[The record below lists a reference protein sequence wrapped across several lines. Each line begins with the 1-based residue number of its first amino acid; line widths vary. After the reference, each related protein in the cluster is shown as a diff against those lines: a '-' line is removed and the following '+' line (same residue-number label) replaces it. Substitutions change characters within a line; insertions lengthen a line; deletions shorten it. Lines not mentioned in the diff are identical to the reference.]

1 MSFSESMASLRQVNL
16 NELDLNNVGSWP
28 APVRVIACILV
39 VVLVLVGGYY
49 FHLSDLQDNYERVVA
64 EETSLKNDFA
74 AKADKAANLEAYKEQ
89 MERLRVKFG
98 ALLQQ
103 LPSDTEVP
111 GLLEDITRTGLASG
125 LEFDEIK
132 LMPEVTQQFY
142 IELPIQITVAG
153 TYHDFATFVSSVASQ
168 DRIVTMHDFE
178 IRPPKSEELKSP
190 IYSAGKLK
198 MSIQAKTYR
207 YNDQGVPK

>member
-1 MSFSESMASLRQVNL
+1 MSLSDDLRGINDLDFNNL
-16 NELDLNNVGSWP
+16 GSWP
-28 APVRVIACILV
+28 AAVRAIACGFV
-39 VVLVLVGGYY
+39 VVAVLVAGY
-49 FHLSDLQDNYERVVA
+49 FLHLQELQERLERVVA
-64 EETSLKNDFA
+64 EEEQLKTDFA
-74 AKADKAANLEAYKEQ
+74 SKAEKAANLEAYKEQ
-89 MERLRVKFG
+89 MERLNIKFG

-132 LMPEVTQQFY
+132 LMPEVAQQFY

-178 IRPPKSEELKSP
+178 IRHPDETELKSP
-190 IYSAGKLK
+190 IYSAGKMK
-198 MSIQAKTYR
+198 MSILAKTYR
-207 YNDQGVPK
+207 YNDQGVQK

>member
-1 MSFSESMASLRQVNL
+1 MSISDDLRSIND
-16 NELDLNNVGSWP
+16 LDLNNIGSWP
-28 APVRVIACILV
+28 PVVRGIACAIAIA
-39 VVLVLVGGYY
+39 LVLVVGYF
-49 FHLSDLQDNYERVVA
+49 FHLKELQERLEQVSA
-64 EETSLKNDFA
+64 EEVRLKADFA
-74 AKADKAANLEAYKEQ
+74 TKAEKAANLEAYKEQ
-89 MERLRVKFG
+89 MERLNVKFG

-178 IRPPKSEELKSP
+178 VRYPDAAELKSP
-190 IYSAGKLK
+190 IYATGKMK
-198 MSIQAKTYR
+198 MSILAKTYR
-207 YNDQGVPK
+207 YNDQGMPK

>member
-1 MSFSESMASLRQVNL
+1 MSLSDDLRGINDLDFNNL
-16 NELDLNNVGSWP
+16 GSWP
-28 APVRVIACILV
+28 AAVRAIACGF
-39 VVLVLVGGYY
+39 VVLAVLVAGY
-49 FHLSDLQDNYERVVA
+49 FLHLQELQERLERVAA
-64 EETSLKNDFA
+64 EEEQLQIDFA
-74 AKADKAANLEAYKEQ
+74 SKAEKAANLEAYKEQ
-89 MERLRVKFG
+89 MERLNIKFG

-132 LMPEVTQQFY
+132 LMPEVAQQFY

-178 IRPPKSEELKSP
+178 IRHPDDTELKSP
-190 IYSAGKLK
+190 IYSAGKMK
-198 MSIQAKTYR
+198 MSILAKTYR
-207 YNDQGVPK
+207 YNDQGVQK

>member
-1 MSFSESMASLRQVNL
+1 MSISDDLRSIND
-16 NELDLNNVGSWP
+16 LDLNNIGSWP
-28 APVRVIACILV
+28 PVVRGIACVMVIA
-39 VVLVLVGGYY
+39 LVLVVGYF
-49 FHLSDLQDNYERVVA
+49 FHLKELQGRLEQVSA
-64 EETSLKNDFA
+64 EEVRLKADFA
-74 AKADKAANLEAYKEQ
+74 AKAEKAANLEAYKEQ
-89 MERLRVKFG
+89 MERLNVKFG

-125 LEFDEIK
+125 LEFGEIK

-178 IRPPKSEELKSP
+178 VRYPDAAELKSP
-190 IYSAGKLK
+190 IYAAGKMK
-198 MSIQAKTYR
+198 MSILAKTYR
-207 YNDQGVPK
+207 YNDQGMPK

>member
-1 MSFSESMASLRQVNL
+1 MSLSDDLRGINDLDFNNL
-16 NELDLNNVGSWP
+16 GSWP
-28 APVRVIACILV
+28 ATVRTIACGLLVLAVLV
-39 VVLVLVGGYY
+39 VGYF
-49 FHLSDLQDNYERVVA
+49 FHLKELQLRLENFAA
-64 EETSLKNDFA
+64 EEVRLKADFA
-74 AKADKAANLEAYKEQ
+74 SKAEKAANLDAYKEQ
-89 MERLRVKFG
+89 MERLNVKFG

-132 LMPEVTQQFY
+132 LMPELTQQFY

-153 TYHDFATFVSSVASQ
+153 TFHDFATFVSSVASQ

-178 IRPPKSEELKSP
+178 IRHPDNSELKSP
-190 IYSAGKLK
+190 IYSAGKMK
-198 MSIQAKTYR
+198 MSIVAKTYR
-207 YNDQGVPK
+207 YNEQGVPQ

>member
-1 MSFSESMASLRQVNL
+1 MSISDDLRSIND
-16 NELDLNNVGSWP
+16 LDLNNIGSWP
-28 APVRVIACILV
+28 PVVRGIACVMVIA
-39 VVLVLVGGYY
+39 LVLVVGYF
-49 FHLSDLQDNYERVVA
+49 FHLKELQGRLEQVSA
-64 EETSLKNDFA
+64 EEVRLKADFA
-74 AKADKAANLEAYKEQ
+74 AKAEKAANLEAYKEQ
-89 MERLRVKFG
+89 MERLNVKFG

-178 IRPPKSEELKSP
+178 VRYPDAAELKSP
-190 IYSAGKLK
+190 IYAAGKMK
-198 MSIQAKTYR
+198 MSILAKTYR
-207 YNDQGVPK
+207 YNDQGMPK